1 MSKTTTDPGT
11 PIFGELNKEFELPEI
26 VVHDFDEHA
35 FQLQEISL
43 TEEAA
48 EPEAAADGT
57 SSETAESD
65 HTPADLPDSA
75 ETGQDQ
81 DDQSGKGQGSKARS
95 GTKSGSG
102 QKSAA
107 NQKSTAAHAGTEASA
122 TVKNAPKRPGG
133 RRRKE
138 E

>member
-43 TEEAA
+43 TEEITESETVAA
-48 EPEAAADGT
+48 GT

-65 HTPADLPDSA
+65 QSSA
-75 ETGQDQ
+75 EVSGGTETDGSDADQ
-81 DDQSGKGQGSKARS
+81 PGATTQTNG
-95 GTKSGSG
+95 
-102 QKSAA
+102 
-107 NQKSTAAHAGTEASA
+107 QKSTAAHAGTEASTA
-122 TVKNAPKRPGG
+122 VKNAPKRPGG

>member
-26 VVHDFDEHA
+26 IVHDFDEHA

-43 TEEAA
+43 TEEIT
-48 EPEAAADGT
+48 ESETVADGT

-65 HTPADLPDSA
+65 QSSA
-75 ETGQDQ
+75 EVSDGTETDGTDA
-81 DDQSGKGQGSKARS
+81 DQSGA
-95 GTKSGSG
+95 TT
-102 QKSAA
+102 AA
-107 NQKSTAAHAGTEASA
+107 TNGQKSTAAHAGTEASTA
-122 TVKNAPKRPGG
+122 VKNAPKRPGG